1 MSLRWS
7 EPFQPF
13 LKWPGGKRWAASDII
28 GFARPALKGTYYEPF
43 LGGGAVYFSL
53 QPNKAVLGD
62 INGKLVDTYIAVR
75 DHIDEV
81 IRALRRLEVSEHEY
95 YRIRESKPIK
105 LSRRAARFLY
115 LNRTAFGG
123 IYRENKQGQFNVPF
137 GGGQR
142 TPAILWE
149 TDLLRKASQL
159 LSKAIIFQSDFEPLM
174 DEAVKGDVIYCDPS
188 YVVAHN
194 NNGFLRYNERIFNW
208 ADQKRLSQA
217 AHRAARRGVTVIVSN
232 ANDKSVHALYP
243 RVEEKVLCR
252 FCAASARVEGRRR
265 VEECL
270 FIIRPQS

>member
-174 DEAVKGDVIYCDPS
+174 DEAVKATLYIVI
-188 YVVAHN
+188 HHMLWHTIIT
-194 NNGFLRYNERIFNW
+194 GFYGTTSGFSIG
-208 ADQKRLSQA
+208 Q
-217 AHRAARRGVTVIVSN
+217 I
-232 ANDKSVHALYP
+232 KSVYHKQRIVRQDGESLLSLVMPMTNQYMHCIRAW
-243 RVEEKVLCR
+243 
-252 FCAASARVEGRRR
+252 RRR
-265 VEECL
+265 YYADFVQPAPEL
-270 FIIRPQS
+270 KDAVG